1 MTTTPR
7 PEAPPLVDTHVHLDD
22 ARFDEDREA
31 VLRRAGERGVRA
43 VLSCSTDLDSA
54 RRTVA
59 LARRFATGDGMPAV
73 AVAVGIHPHEAGR
86 AGAPEAALE
95 ALERLAAEPEVR
107 AIGEIGLDFH
117 YDFSPR
123 DVQQEIFERQLDL
136 AQRLGKPVS
145 VHARE
150 AESTV
155 LAIIRRYPRVRG
167 VLHAF
172 AGDREQAEQALAL
185 GWYLGVGGMLTFR
198 NADAIRAVIG
208 AVPLERL
215 VLETDAP
222 YLAPV
227 PHRGQRNEPAHVA
240 LVAESLARL
249 RGLPVEAVA
258 QATTQAAVELFGLE
272 LQPDRSP

>member
-1 MTTTPR
+1 MTAASGA
-7 PEAPPLVDTHVHLDD
+7 EAPPLVDTHLHLDD
-22 ARFDEDREA
+22 PRFDDDRET
-31 VLRRAGERGVRA
+31 VLRRARQSGVRA

-54 RRTVA
+54 RYTLA
-59 LARRFATGDGMPAV
+59 LARRFAAGDAMPAV
-73 AVAVGIHPHEAGR
+73 GVAVGIHPHQAGR
-86 AGAPEAALE
+86 VGSPEAALE
-95 ALERLAAEPEVR
+95 ALERLAAAPQVR

-123 DVQQEIFERQLDL
+123 DVQQELFERQLDL
-136 AQRLGKPVS
+136 AQRIGKPVC

-150 AESTV
+150 AEPTV
-155 LAIIRRYPRVRG
+155 LATIRRYPRVRG

-172 AGDREQAEQALAL
+172 AGDREQAEQALSL

-198 NADAIRAVIG
+198 NADAIRAVVG

-227 PHRGQRNEPAHVA
+227 PHRGRRNEPAYVA
-240 LVAESLARL
+240 LVAETLASLHA
-249 RGLPVEAVA
+249 LPVEAVA
-258 QATTQAAVELFGLE
+258 QLTTRAAVELLGLE
-272 LQPDRSP
+272 L